1 MAAGTATA
9 TAPSCRHPF
18 AVVRVD
24 VIGDDRGDGSS
35 EPGAPGAQRLGL
47 ELQLASVLPCCA
59 AVIMLP
65 AMPIALALRRH
76 WPSTIRNRTA
86 AKLIGMLAG
95 LRRVSVP
102 LGRLR
107 PHIKLSR
114 LLQHSV
120 ARIVRASASPG

>member
-1 MAAGTATA
+1 
-9 TAPSCRHPF
+9 
-18 AVVRVD
+18 
-24 VIGDDRGDGSS
+24 
-35 EPGAPGAQRLGL
+35 
-47 ELQLASVLPCCA
+47 VLPCCA

-107 PHIKLSR
+107 PHIELSR